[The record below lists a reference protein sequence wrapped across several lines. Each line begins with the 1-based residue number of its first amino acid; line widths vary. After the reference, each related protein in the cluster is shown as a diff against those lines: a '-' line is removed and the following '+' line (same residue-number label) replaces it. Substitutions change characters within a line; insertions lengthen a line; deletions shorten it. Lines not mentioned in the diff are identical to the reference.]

1 MARDGGL
8 LRRAVVAVVASL
20 LVTAAAFAVALTAA
34 AAAGSANREM
44 SQRLVP
50 AAAAAVA
57 LQTAYNAQTSALRNY
72 VTSGGVTLFQD
83 YLKTSGPIA
92 AAQDQADPLI
102 AGYQRLPVTL
112 QAAESAHLVWL
123 AKVAGP
129 QLAAMARG
137 DIARAQA
144 LQADIPVIRPYS
156 LAVRNAMSALQG
168 QITARQARVATRIGS
183 AQQYELGALVT
194 MGLLVA
200 VITAGGLWT
209 VRRWLLVPFTALRRA
224 TEAVAVGKHETRI
237 PAAGPA
243 ELAALGRTAEL
254 MRTALVDALAAA
266 GQAEEQFRRLFQS
279 SPDPMYA
286 LTGDGTIVMANAQVG
301 QLFGYSADE
310 LTGQPAHVLI
320 PAAKDRVEKFLA
332 SLGAEPVSGR
342 SATGRTRDGREFP
355 VEVTVAALPPGSEM
369 VALVSLRDVSERLA
383 AQAEAEEL
391 RAEAERERMSARL
404 AQAER
409 LESLGQL
416 VGGVA
421 HDFNNLLNVITGYTG
436 MVADQLDHLPV
447 PRPQIEPVQADVD
460 QVRGAAQRAVS
471 LTRQLLTF
479 ARRDVVHPEILDTSS
494 VVGEIADLLGR
505 TVGEHI
511 DLVTTLVPDVC
522 LVNADRGQLEQ
533 VIVNLA
539 INARDAMP
547 GGGALTVDT
556 AVVDADEGYT
566 AAHPG
571 LAPGSYVR
579 LRVSDTGTGMPPEVR
594 AKVFEPFFTTKTK
607 GSGTGLGLATVYG
620 IITRAGGRVQVYSV
634 VGIGTTISV
643 LLPLAAGTPR
653 EARREKTAETAPGR
667 GETVLL
673 VEDEA
678 SLWQLGARLLTRG
691 GYQVLTATTPADA
704 LVLAHDDGQ
713 RIDLLLTD
721 VVMPGMLGTEL
732 ADQLTGLRPGLPVLF
747 MSGYAQPVLDAH
759 GAFSDDI
766 DLLEKPFPATAL
778 LARVRQAIDQAIDA
792 AVQHEA
798 AGPDG
803 ADSAPAGGPHAQ
815 SSRGGRAKTKGGRV
829 RPG

>member
-1 MARDGGL
+1 
-8 LRRAVVAVVASL
+8 V
-20 LVTAAAFAVALTAA
+20 
-34 AAAGSANREM
+34 
-44 SQRLVP
+44 
-50 AAAAAVA
+50 
-57 LQTAYNAQTSALRNY
+57 SALRNY
-72 VTSGGVTLFQD
+72 VTTGGVTLFED
-83 YLKTSGPIA
+83 YLKTAGPII
-92 AAQDQADPLI
+92 AAQARAERLV
-102 AGYQRLPVTL
+102 AGYTRLPVILRT
-112 QAAESAHLVWL
+112 AESAHLVWL
-123 AKVAGP
+123 ARVAGP

-137 DIARAQA
+137 DIVRAQA
-144 LQADIPVIRPYS
+144 LQADIPVTRPYT
-156 LAVRNAMSALQG
+156 LAVRNAMSALQA
-168 QITARQARVATRIGS
+168 QITARQARVTAQIGG
-183 AQQYELGALVT
+183 AQQYLLGALVT

-200 VITAGGLWT
+200 VIAAGSLWT

-224 TEAVAVGKHETRI
+224 TEAVAAGERETRI

-243 ELAALGRTAEL
+243 ELAALGRSAEL
-254 MRTALVDALAAA
+254 MRTALVDALASA
-266 GQAEEQFRRLFQS
+266 GQAEEKFRRLFQS

-286 LTGDGTIVMANAQVG
+286 LAGDGTIVMANAQAG
-301 QLFGYSADE
+301 QLFGYAADE
-310 LTGQPAHVLI
+310 LTGRPAHVLI
-320 PAAKDRVEKFLA
+320 PAARDRTEEFLA
-332 SLGAEPVSGR
+332 GLGAEPVTGR

-355 VEVTVAALPPGSEM
+355 VEVTVAALPPGSGM
-369 VALVSLRDVSERLA
+369 AALVSLRDVTARLE
-383 AQAEAEEL
+383 AQAEAEKL

-436 MVADQLDHLPV
+436 MVAEQLEHLPV
-447 PRPQIEPVQADVD
+447 SPPQIEPVQADVE

-494 VVGEIADLLGR
+494 VVSEIADMLRR

-511 DLVTTLVPDVC
+511 DLVTTLGPEGC

-547 GGGALTVDT
+547 GGGALTIDT

-653 EARREKTAETAPGR
+653 AARREQAAAVAPGR

-691 GYQVLTATTPADA
+691 GYQVLTATTPAEA
-704 LVLAHDDGQ
+704 LELARDEDQ

-766 DLLEKPFPATAL
+766 DLLEKPFPAAAL
-778 LARVRQAIDQAIDA
+778 LARVRQATDTSAQDSADSA
-792 AVQHEA
+792 DGTAGPDEA
-798 AGPDG
+798 AGPDAAAD
-803 ADSAPAGGPHAQ
+803 ADSPSADGPHARA
-815 SSRGGRAKTKGGRV
+815 SRAGRPRTKGGRV